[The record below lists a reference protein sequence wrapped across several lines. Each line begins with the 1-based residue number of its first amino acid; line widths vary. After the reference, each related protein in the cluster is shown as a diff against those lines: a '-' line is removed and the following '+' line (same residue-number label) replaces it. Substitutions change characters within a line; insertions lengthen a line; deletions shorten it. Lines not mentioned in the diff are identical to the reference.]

1 MTYRFHYK
9 ITFALLFSLLT
20 LFPANLVLA
29 NSSKDWFER
38 GNAFQNEGAYQDAVE
53 AYEKS
58 AELDPNY
65 WVVYQNLGLAY
76 QKLRNFKKAAEAFQK
91 ALKLAPDNLDIHLSL
106 GSVYNFLEKWEQA
119 ISHINLVVHRRS
131 NDAVAHGNLGWAYY
145 NYTSGPPFR
154 MLTIINLS
162 RAVQLFEQDGMF
174 QAAEATKKTLEEAKK
189 KFGFND
195 ENEF

>member
-1 MTYRFHYK
+1 MISRINLKIAVAIFFTGY
-9 ITFALLFSLLT
+9 ITFGNQSF
-20 LFPANLVLA
+20 A

-58 AELDPNY
+58 AELNSNY

-76 QKLRNFKKAAEAFQK
+76 QKLRNFEKASEAFQK

-106 GSVYNFLEKWEQA
+106 GSVYNFLEKWEKA

-131 NDAVAHGNLGWAYY
+131 NDAVAHGNLGWAYF

-154 MLTIINLS
+154 MLTIVNLS
-162 RAVQLFEQDGMF
+162 RAVELFEQEGMT

-195 ENEF
+195 ENQF

>member
-1 MTYRFHYK
+1 MTYRLNIK
-9 ITFALLFSLLT
+9 IAFTLLFSCLIV
-20 LFPANLVLA
+20 FSANLVLA
-29 NSSKDWFER
+29 NSSKDWFEK
-38 GNAFQNEGAYQDAVE
+38 GNSFQNEGAYQDAVE

-58 AELDPNY
+58 AELNPKY

-76 QKLRNFKKAAEAFQK
+76 QKLRNFEKASEAFQK

-131 NDAVAHGNLGWAYY
+131 NDAVAHGNLGWAYF

-154 MLTIINLS
+154 MLTIVNLS
-162 RAVQLFEQDGMF
+162 RAAQLFEQEGMT
-174 QAAEATKKTLEEAKK
+174 QAAEATKKTLEEAKN

>member
-1 MTYRFHYK
+1 MAYRLNIK
-9 ITFALLFSLLT
+9 KAFSLLFVSLI
-20 LFPANLVLA
+20 LFSASLAFA

-58 AELDPNY
+58 AELNPNY

-76 QKLRNFKKAAEAFQK
+76 QKLRNFEKASEAFQK

-106 GSVYNFLEKWEQA
+106 GSVYNFLEKWEKA

-131 NDAVAHGNLGWAYY
+131 NDAVAHGNLGWAYF

-154 MLTIINLS
+154 MLTIVNLS
-162 RAVQLFEQDGMF
+162 RAIQLFEQEGMV

-195 ENEF
+195 ENQF

>member
-1 MTYRFHYK
+1 MIYRLNIK
-9 ITFALLFSLLT
+9 IAFT
-20 LFPANLVLA
+20 LFFSCLIIFSANLVLA

-38 GNAFQNEGAYQDAVE
+38 GNAFQDEGAYQDAVE

-58 AELDPNY
+58 AELNPNY
-65 WVVYQNLGLAY
+65 WVVFQNLGLAY
-76 QKLRNFKKAAEAFQK
+76 QKLRNFEKASEAFQK

-119 ISHINLVVHRRS
+119 ISHINFVVHRRS
-131 NDAVAHGNLGWAYY
+131 NDAVAHGNLGWAYF

-154 MLTIINLS
+154 MLTIVNLS
-162 RAVQLFEQDGMF
+162 RAVQLFEQEGMT
-174 QAAEATKKTLEEAKK
+174 QAAEATQKTLEEAKK

-195 ENEF
+195 ENQF

>member
-1 MTYRFHYK
+1 MTYRLNIK
-9 ITFALLFSLLT
+9 IAFTLLIGCLILFS
-20 LFPANLVLA
+20 ADLVLA

-38 GNAFQNEGAYQDAVE
+38 GNAFQNEGAYQNAIE

-58 AELDPNY
+58 AELNPNY

-76 QKLRNFKKAAEAFQK
+76 QKLRNFEKALEAFQK

-106 GSVYNFLEKWEQA
+106 GSVYNFLEEWEQA

-131 NDAVAHGNLGWAYY
+131 NDAVAHGNLGWAYFNY
-145 NYTSGPPFR
+145 NSGPPFR
-154 MLTIINLS
+154 MLTIMNLS
-162 RAVQLFEQDGMF
+162 RAVQLFEQEGMS
-174 QAAEATKKTLEEAKK
+174 QAAEATQKTLEEAKK

-195 ENEF
+195 KNQF